1 MRQLNPFFLIG
12 TLGMLFTAM
21 SHVLMGA
28 IWSEE
33 VAAGAF
39 SFLYPV
45 FLVFLLVGT
54 AVMIRRK
61 KPVTNS

>member
-21 SHVLMGA
+21 FHVLMAA
-28 IWSEE
+28 ILTEE
-33 VAAGAF
+33 KVGGSF

-45 FLVFLLVGT
+45 FIGFLILGT
-54 AVMIRRK
+54 AVMIKRK
-61 KPVTNS
+61 RGVKNS